1 MDLFNRQLPACKEK
15 TMSRITHF
23 ELPSND
29 IAASRKF
36 YENVLGWKLE
46 KWDGPME
53 YWLVYTG
60 DPALP
65 GINGALGGAANEFK
79 ATVNT
84 AEVADLDAALQAAEA
99 NGGLIIMPKDE
110 IPGVGWL
117 SYVREPGG
125 AVLGL
130 IQMQPGAQM

>member
-1 MDLFNRQLPACKEK
+1 
-15 TMSRITHF
+15 MSRITHF
-23 ELPSND
+23 ELPSTD
-29 IAASRKF
+29 IPASRKF

-60 DPALP
+60 DPTSP

-130 IQMQPGAQM
+130 IQMVPGAQM